1 MRRNPFAVWAAWS
14 DRRPFTAEVLTLGP
28 LALASVAVLN
38 WFFASPE
45 RRLGSA
51 ALLLLVVSYVLLGAA
66 FSAGVRWLARR
77 WRSGDA

>member
-14 DRRPFTAEVLTLGP
+14 DRRPFTVEVLTLGP

-38 WFFASPE
+38 RLFASPE
-45 RRLGSA
+45 QRLGNTTLFLYVA
-51 ALLLLVVSYVLLGAA
+51 GYVLLGAA